1 MSFFPSAAEMVSV
14 YKTKVAEEVARQ
26 TAKDAELERLRAAYV
41 PPTEEEL
48 RRLAEE
54 AVAAVQK
61 REEDRYAAYPA
72 EFAAALTE
80 YMDYLRPLVREA
92 IQKTSGRAGWSDVAF
107 PPTELTVGMGSY
119 GVERGTG
126 CCGLDG
132 DPVHLRWEKTC
143 THNSFRAAD
152 FFDPY
157 TCERLELVDPVIQL
171 KGELEPLGYTVSHG
185 SEGEGDF
192 YVTIPLSSA

>member
-1 MSFFPSAAEMVSV
+1 MVAV
-14 YKTKVAEEVARQ
+14 YTAKVAEEAARQ
-26 TAKDAELERLRAAYV
+26 AAKDAELERLRAAYV

-61 REEDRYAAYPA
+61 AQEDRYAAYPA
-72 EFAAALTE
+72 ELATALAE

-92 IQKTSGRAGWSDVAF
+92 ILKTSGSAGWSDIAF

-157 TCERLELVDPVIQL
+157 KCEQMGLVDPVTQL
-171 KGELEPLGYTVSHG
+171 KAELEPLGYTVSHG
-185 SEGEGDF
+185 NYNDF
-192 YVTIPLSSA
+192 YITIPLPSV